1 MLKQSIAELF
11 GTALLVSVVIGSGI
25 MAERLAAGN
34 EAVILLANSFA
45 TFLGLFF
52 LITILGRIS
61 AQFNPVVSMVM
72 LLEKKISNAQFLL
85 FSLFQI
91 FGALVGVVMT
101 NFMFD
106 LDPISLAQK
115 SRYGVN
121 LWVSEIIATAML
133 IIVILSSPPKKVA
146 IMVASFIGA
155 AYWFT
160 SSTSFANP
168 AVTLGRMFS
177 DTFTGI
183 YAFDA
188 LYFMLA
194 QILGAIL
201 GLFFYRYL
209 WK

>member
-11 GTALLVSVVIGSGI
+11 GTASLVSVVIGSGI

-34 EAVILLANSFA
+34 EAIMLLANSFA

-52 LITILGRIS
+52 LITVLGRIS
-61 AQFNPVVSMVM
+61 AQLNPAVSMVM
-72 LLEKKISNAQFLL
+72 LFEKKISNAQFLI
-85 FSLFQI
+85 FGLFQI
-91 FGALVGVVMT
+91 LGALVGAVVT

-121 LWVSEIIATAML
+121 LWFSEIIATAML

-146 IMVASFIGA
+146 IMVASYIGA

-160 SSTSFANP
+160 ASTSFANP
-168 AVTLGRMFS
+168 AVTFGRIFS

-183 YAFDA
+183 YVFDA

-209 WK
+209 FK

>member
-1 MLKQSIAELF
+1 MLKKSIAELF
-11 GTALLVSVVIGSGI
+11 GTASLVSVVIGSGI

-34 EAVILLANSFA
+34 EAIMLLANSFA
-45 TFLGLFF
+45 TFLVLFF
-52 LITILGRIS
+52 LITVLGRIS
-61 AQFNPVVSMVM
+61 AQLNPAVSMVM
-72 LLEKKISNAQFLL
+72 LFEKKISNAQFLI
-85 FSLFQI
+85 FGLFQI
-91 FGALVGVVMT
+91 LGALVGAVVT

-121 LWVSEIIATAML
+121 LWFSEIIATAML
-133 IIVILSSPPKKVA
+133 IIVFLSSPPKKVA
-146 IMVASFIGA
+146 IMVASYIGA

-160 SSTSFANP
+160 ASTSFANP
-168 AVTLGRMFS
+168 AVTFGRIFS

-183 YAFDA
+183 YVFDA

-209 WK
+209 FK

>member
-11 GTALLVSVVIGSGI
+11 GTASLVSVVIGSGI

-34 EAVILLANSFA
+34 EAIMLLANSFA

-52 LITILGRIS
+52 LITVLGRIS
-61 AQFNPVVSMVM
+61 SQFNPVVSMVM

-85 FSLFQI
+85 FGLFQI
-91 FGALVGVVMT
+91 LGALVGVVMT
-101 NFMFD
+101 NLMFD

-115 SRYGVN
+115 SRYGAN
-121 LWVSEIIATAML
+121 LWFSEIIATAML

-168 AVTLGRMFS
+168 AVTFGRIFS

-183 YAFDA
+183 YVFDA

>member
-1 MLKQSIAELF
+1 MLKKSIAELF
-11 GTALLVSVVIGSGI
+11 GTASLVSVVIGSGI

-34 EAVILLANSFA
+34 EAIMLLANSFA
-45 TFLGLFF
+45 TFLVLFF
-52 LITILGRIS
+52 LITVLGRIS
-61 AQFNPVVSMVM
+61 AQLNPAVSMVM
-72 LLEKKISNAQFLL
+72 LFEKKISNAQFLI
-85 FSLFQI
+85 FGLFQI
-91 FGALVGVVMT
+91 LGALVGAVVT

-121 LWVSEIIATAML
+121 LWFSEIIATAML

-146 IMVASFIGA
+146 IMVASYIGA

-160 SSTSFANP
+160 ASTSFANP
-168 AVTLGRMFS
+168 AVTFGRIFS

-183 YAFDA
+183 YVFDA

-209 WK
+209 FK

>member
-1 MLKQSIAELF
+1 MLKKSIAELF
-11 GTALLVSVVIGSGI
+11 GTASLVSVVIGSGI

-34 EAVILLANSFA
+34 EAIMLLANSFA

-52 LITILGRIS
+52 LITVLGRIS
-61 AQFNPVVSMVM
+61 AQLNPAVSMVM
-72 LLEKKISNAQFLL
+72 LFEKKISNAQFLI
-85 FSLFQI
+85 FGLFQI
-91 FGALVGVVMT
+91 LGALVGAVVT

-121 LWVSEIIATAML
+121 LWFSEIIATAML

-146 IMVASFIGA
+146 IMVASYIGA

-160 SSTSFANP
+160 ASTSFANP
-168 AVTLGRMFS
+168 AVTFGRIFS

-183 YAFDA
+183 YVFDA

-209 WK
+209 FK

>member
-1 MLKQSIAELF
+1 MLKKSIAELF
-11 GTALLVSVVIGSGI
+11 GTASLVGVVIGSGI

-34 EAVILLANSFA
+34 EAIMLLANSFA

-52 LITILGRIS
+52 LITVLGRIS
-61 AQFNPVVSMVM
+61 AQLNPAVSMVM
-72 LLEKKISNAQFLL
+72 LFEKKISNAQFLI
-85 FSLFQI
+85 FGLFQI
-91 FGALVGVVMT
+91 LGALVGAVVT

-121 LWVSEIIATAML
+121 LWFSEIIATAML

-146 IMVASFIGA
+146 IMVASYIGA

-160 SSTSFANP
+160 ASTSFANP
-168 AVTLGRMFS
+168 AVTFGRIFS

-183 YAFDA
+183 YVFDA

-209 WK
+209 FK

>member
-1 MLKQSIAELF
+1 MLKKSIAELF
-11 GTALLVSVVIGSGI
+11 GTASLVSVVIGSGI

-34 EAVILLANSFA
+34 EAIMLLANSFA

-61 AQFNPVVSMVM
+61 AQFNPAVSMV
-72 LLEKKISNAQFLL
+72 LLFEKKISNAQFLI
-85 FSLFQI
+85 FGLFQI
-91 FGALVGVVMT
+91 LGALVGAVVT

-121 LWVSEIIATAML
+121 LWFSEIIATAML

-146 IMVASFIGA
+146 IMVASYIGA

-160 SSTSFANP
+160 ASTSFANP
-168 AVTLGRMFS
+168 AVTFGRIFS

-183 YAFDA
+183 YVYDA

>member
-1 MLKQSIAELF
+1 MLKKSIAELF
-11 GTALLVSVVIGSGI
+11 GTASLVSVVIGSGI

-34 EAVILLANSFA
+34 EAIMLLANSFA

-52 LITILGRIS
+52 LITVLGRIS
-61 AQFNPVVSMVM
+61 AQLNPAVSMVM
-72 LLEKKISNAQFLL
+72 LFEKKISNAQFLI
-85 FSLFQI
+85 FGLFQI
-91 FGALVGVVMT
+91 LGALVGAVVT

-121 LWVSEIIATAML
+121 LWFSEIIATAML

-146 IMVASFIGA
+146 IMVASYIGA

-160 SSTSFANP
+160 ASTSFANP
-168 AVTLGRMFS
+168 AVTFGRIFS

-183 YAFDA
+183 YVFDA

-201 GLFFYRYL
+201 GLLFYRYL
-209 WK
+209 FK

>member
-1 MLKQSIAELF
+1 MLKKSIAELF
-11 GTALLVSVVIGSGI
+11 GTASLVSVVIGSGI

-34 EAVILLANSFA
+34 EAIMLLANSFA

-61 AQFNPVVSMVM
+61 AQFNPAVSMV
-72 LLEKKISNAQFLL
+72 LLFEKKISNAQFLI
-85 FSLFQI
+85 FGLFQI
-91 FGALVGVVMT
+91 LGALVGAVVT

-121 LWVSEIIATAML
+121 LWFSEIIATAML

-146 IMVASFIGA
+146 IMVASYIGA

-160 SSTSFANP
+160 ASTSFANP
-168 AVTLGRMFS
+168 AVTFGRIFS

-183 YAFDA
+183 YVFDA

-209 WK
+209 FK

>member
-1 MLKQSIAELF
+1 MLCLSYEEFWL
-11 GTALLVSVVIGSGI
+11 T
-25 MAERLAAGN
+25 EP
-34 EAVILLANSFA
+34 
-45 TFLGLFF
+45 LFF

-61 AQFNPVVSMVM
+61 AQFNPAVSMV
-72 LLEKKISNAQFLL
+72 LLFEKKISNAQFLI
-85 FSLFQI
+85 FGLFQI
-91 FGALVGVVMT
+91 LGALVGAVVT

-121 LWVSEIIATAML
+121 LWFSEIIATAML

-146 IMVASFIGA
+146 IMVASYIGA

-160 SSTSFANP
+160 ASTSFANP
-168 AVTLGRMFS
+168 AVTFGRIFS

-183 YAFDA
+183 YVFDA

-209 WK
+209 FK

>member
-1 MLKQSIAELF
+1 MLKKSIAELF
-11 GTALLVSVVIGSGI
+11 GTASLVSVVIGSGI

-34 EAVILLANSFA
+34 EAIMLLANSFA

-52 LITILGRIS
+52 LITVLGRIS
-61 AQFNPVVSMVM
+61 AQLNPAVSMVM
-72 LLEKKISNAQFLL
+72 LFEKKISNAQFLL
-85 FSLFQI
+85 FGLFQI
-91 FGALVGVVMT
+91 LGALVGAVVT

-121 LWVSEIIATAML
+121 LWFSEIIATAML

-146 IMVASFIGA
+146 IMVASYIGA

-160 SSTSFANP
+160 ASTSFANP
-168 AVTLGRMFS
+168 AVTFGRIFS

-183 YAFDA
+183 YVFDA

-209 WK
+209 FK

>member
-1 MLKQSIAELF
+1 MLKKSIAELF
-11 GTALLVSVVIGSGI
+11 GTASLVSVVIGSGI

-34 EAVILLANSFA
+34 EAIMLLANSFA

-52 LITILGRIS
+52 LITVLGRIS
-61 AQFNPVVSMVM
+61 AQLNPAVSMV
-72 LLEKKISNAQFLL
+72 LLFEKKISNAQFLI
-85 FSLFQI
+85 FGLFQI
-91 FGALVGVVMT
+91 LGALVGAVVT

-121 LWVSEIIATAML
+121 LWFSEIIATAML

-146 IMVASFIGA
+146 IMVASYIGA

-160 SSTSFANP
+160 ASTSFANP
-168 AVTLGRMFS
+168 AVTFGRIFS

-183 YAFDA
+183 YVFDA

-209 WK
+209 FK

>member
-1 MLKQSIAELF
+1 MLKKSIAELF
-11 GTALLVSVVIGSGI
+11 GTASLVSVVIGSGI

-34 EAVILLANSFA
+34 EAIMLLANSFA

-61 AQFNPVVSMVM
+61 AQFNPAVSMV
-72 LLEKKISNAQFLL
+72 LLFEKKISNAQFLI
-85 FSLFQI
+85 FGLFQI
-91 FGALVGVVMT
+91 LGALLGAVVT

-106 LDPISLAQK
+106 LDPISMAQK

-121 LWVSEIIATAML
+121 LWFSEIIATAML

-146 IMVASFIGA
+146 IMVASYIGA

-160 SSTSFANP
+160 ASTSFANP
-168 AVTLGRMFS
+168 AVTFGRIFS

-183 YAFDA
+183 YVFDA

-209 WK
+209 FK

>member
-1 MLKQSIAELF
+1 
-11 GTALLVSVVIGSGI
+11 
-25 MAERLAAGN
+25 
-34 EAVILLANSFA
+34 
-45 TFLGLFF
+45 
-52 LITILGRIS
+52 
-61 AQFNPVVSMVM
+61 
-72 LLEKKISNAQFLL
+72 
-85 FSLFQI
+85 
-91 FGALVGVVMT
+91 MT

-115 SRYGVN
+115 SRYGAN
-121 LWVSEIIATAML
+121 LWFSEIIATAML

-168 AVTLGRMFS
+168 AVTIGRIFS

>member
-11 GTALLVSVVIGSGI
+11 GTASLVSVVIGSGI

-34 EAVILLANSFA
+34 EAIMLLANSFA

-72 LLEKKISNAQFLL
+72 LLEKKISNAQLLL
-85 FSLFQI
+85 FGLFQI
-91 FGALVGVVMT
+91 LGALVGVVMT
-101 NFMFD
+101 NLMFD

-115 SRYGVN
+115 SRYGAN
-121 LWVSEIIATAML
+121 LWFSEIIATAML

-168 AVTLGRMFS
+168 AVTFGRIFS

>member
-11 GTALLVSVVIGSGI
+11 GTASLVSVVIGSGI

-34 EAVILLANSFA
+34 EAIMLLANSFA

-52 LITILGRIS
+52 LITVLGRIS
-61 AQFNPVVSMVM
+61 SQFNPVVSMVM

-85 FSLFQI
+85 FGLFQI
-91 FGALVGVVMT
+91 LGALVGVVMT
-101 NFMFD
+101 NLMFD

-115 SRYGVN
+115 SRYGAN
-121 LWVSEIIATAML
+121 LWFSEIIATAML

-146 IMVASFIGA
+146 IMVASYIGA

-160 SSTSFANP
+160 ASTSFANP
-168 AVTLGRMFS
+168 AVTFGRIFS

-183 YAFDA
+183 YVFDA

-209 WK
+209 FK

>member
-1 MLKQSIAELF
+1 MLKKSIAELF
-11 GTALLVSVVIGSGI
+11 GTASLVSVVIGSGI

-34 EAVILLANSFA
+34 EAIMLLANSFA

-52 LITILGRIS
+52 LITVLGRIS
-61 AQFNPVVSMVM
+61 AQLNPAVSMVM
-72 LLEKKISNAQFLL
+72 LFEKKISNAQFLL
-85 FSLFQI
+85 FGLFQI
-91 FGALVGVVMT
+91 LGALVGAVVT

-121 LWVSEIIATAML
+121 LWFSEIIATAML

-146 IMVASFIGA
+146 IMVASYIGA

-160 SSTSFANP
+160 ASTSFANP
-168 AVTLGRMFS
+168 AVTFGRIFS

-183 YAFDA
+183 YVFDA

>member
-1 MLKQSIAELF
+1 MLKKSIAELF
-11 GTALLVSVVIGSGI
+11 GTASLVSVVIGSGI

-34 EAVILLANSFA
+34 EAIMLLANSFA

-61 AQFNPVVSMVM
+61 AQFNPAVSMV
-72 LLEKKISNAQFLL
+72 LLFEKKISNAQFLI
-85 FSLFQI
+85 FGLFQI
-91 FGALVGVVMT
+91 LGALVGAVVT

-115 SRYGVN
+115 SRYGAN
-121 LWVSEIIATAML
+121 LWFSEIIATAML

-168 AVTLGRMFS
+168 AVTFGRIFS

-183 YAFDA
+183 YVFDA

-209 WK
+209 FK

>member
-1 MLKQSIAELF
+1 MLKKSIAELF
-11 GTALLVSVVIGSGI
+11 GTASLVSVVIGSGI

-34 EAVILLANSFA
+34 EAIMLLANSFA

-52 LITILGRIS
+52 LITVLGRIS
-61 AQFNPVVSMVM
+61 AQLNPAVSMVM
-72 LLEKKISNAQFLL
+72 LFEKKISNAQFLL
-85 FSLFQI
+85 FGLFQI
-91 FGALVGVVMT
+91 LGALVGVVVT

-121 LWVSEIIATAML
+121 LWFSEIIATAML

-146 IMVASFIGA
+146 IMVASYIGA

-160 SSTSFANP
+160 ASTSFANP
-168 AVTLGRMFS
+168 AVTFGRIFS

-183 YAFDA
+183 YVFDA

-209 WK
+209 FK

>member
-1 MLKQSIAELF
+1 MLKKSIAELF
-11 GTALLVSVVIGSGI
+11 GTASLVSVVIGSGI

-34 EAVILLANSFA
+34 EAIMLLANSFA

-52 LITILGRIS
+52 LITVLGRIS
-61 AQFNPVVSMVM
+61 AQLNPAVSMVM
-72 LLEKKISNAQFLL
+72 LFEKKISNAQFLI
-85 FSLFQI
+85 FGLFQI
-91 FGALVGVVMT
+91 LGALVGAVLT

-121 LWVSEIIATAML
+121 LWFSEIIATAML

-146 IMVASFIGA
+146 IMVASYIGA

-160 SSTSFANP
+160 ASTSFANP
-168 AVTLGRMFS
+168 AVTFGRIFS

-183 YAFDA
+183 YVFDA

-209 WK
+209 FK

>member
-1 MLKQSIAELF
+1 MLKKSIAELF
-11 GTALLVSVVIGSGI
+11 GTASLVSVVIGSGI

-34 EAVILLANSFA
+34 EAIMLLANSFA

-52 LITILGRIS
+52 LITVLGRMS
-61 AQFNPVVSMVM
+61 AQLNPAVSMVM
-72 LLEKKISNAQFLL
+72 LFEKKISNAQFLI
-85 FSLFQI
+85 FGLFQI
-91 FGALVGVVMT
+91 LGALVGAVVT

-121 LWVSEIIATAML
+121 LWFSEIIATAML

-146 IMVASFIGA
+146 IMVASYIGA

-160 SSTSFANP
+160 ASTSFANP
-168 AVTLGRMFS
+168 AVTFGRIFS

-183 YAFDA
+183 YVFDA

-209 WK
+209 FK

>member
-11 GTALLVSVVIGSGI
+11 GTASLVSVVIGSGI

-34 EAVILLANSFA
+34 EAIMLLANSFA

-72 LLEKKISNAQFLL
+72 LLEKKISNAQLLL
-85 FSLFQI
+85 FGLFQI
-91 FGALVGVVMT
+91 LGALVGVVMT
-101 NFMFD
+101 NLMFD

-115 SRYGVN
+115 SRYGAN
-121 LWVSEIIATAML
+121 LWFSEIIATAML

-168 AVTLGRMFS
+168 AVTIGRIFS

>member
-1 MLKQSIAELF
+1 MLKKSIAELF
-11 GTALLVSVVIGSGI
+11 GTASLVSVVIGSGI

-34 EAVILLANSFA
+34 EAIMLLANSFA

-61 AQFNPVVSMVM
+61 AQFNPAVSMV
-72 LLEKKISNAQFLL
+72 LLFEKKISNAQFLI
-85 FSLFQI
+85 FGLFQI
-91 FGALVGVVMT
+91 LGALVGAVVT

-106 LDPISLAQK
+106 LDPISMAQK

-121 LWVSEIIATAML
+121 LWFSEIIATAML

-146 IMVASFIGA
+146 IMVASYIGA

-160 SSTSFANP
+160 ASTSFANP
-168 AVTLGRMFS
+168 AVTFGRIFS

-183 YAFDA
+183 YVFDA

-209 WK
+209 FK

>member
-1 MLKQSIAELF
+1 MLKKSIAELF
-11 GTALLVSVVIGSGI
+11 GTASLVSVVIGSGI

-34 EAVILLANSFA
+34 EAIMLLANSFA

-52 LITILGRIS
+52 LITVLGRIS
-61 AQFNPVVSMVM
+61 AQLNPAVSMVM
-72 LLEKKISNAQFLL
+72 LFEKKISNAQFLI
-85 FSLFQI
+85 FGLFQI
-91 FGALVGVVMT
+91 LGALVGAVVT

-121 LWVSEIIATAML
+121 LWFSEIIATAML

-146 IMVASFIGA
+146 IMVASYIGA

-160 SSTSFANP
+160 ASTSFANP
-168 AVTLGRMFS
+168 AVTFGRLFS

-183 YAFDA
+183 YVFDA

-209 WK
+209 FK

>member
-1 MLKQSIAELF
+1 MLKKSIAELF
-11 GTALLVSVVIGSGI
+11 GTASLVSVVIGSGI

-34 EAVILLANSFA
+34 EAIMLLANSFA

-61 AQFNPVVSMVM
+61 AQFNPAVSMV
-72 LLEKKISNAQFLL
+72 LLFEKKISNAQFLI
-85 FSLFQI
+85 FGLFQI
-91 FGALVGVVMT
+91 LGALVGAVVT

-121 LWVSEIIATAML
+121 LWFSEIIATAML

-146 IMVASFIGA
+146 IMVASYIGA

-160 SSTSFANP
+160 ASTSFANP
-168 AVTLGRMFS
+168 AVTFGRIFS

-183 YAFDA
+183 YVFDA

>member
-1 MLKQSIAELF
+1 MLKKSIAELF
-11 GTALLVSVVIGSGI
+11 GTASLVSVVIGSGI

-34 EAVILLANSFA
+34 EAIMLLANSFA

-61 AQFNPVVSMVM
+61 AQFNPAVSMV
-72 LLEKKISNAQFLL
+72 LLFEKKISNAQFLI
-85 FSLFQI
+85 FGLFQI
-91 FGALVGVVMT
+91 LGALVGAVVT

-121 LWVSEIIATAML
+121 LWFSEIIATAML

-146 IMVASFIGA
+146 IMVASYIGA

-160 SSTSFANP
+160 ASTSFANP
-168 AVTLGRMFS
+168 AVTFGRIFS

-183 YAFDA
+183 YVYDA

-209 WK
+209 FK

>member
-1 MLKQSIAELF
+1 MLKKLIAELF

-25 MAERLAAGN
+25 MAERLADGN
-34 EAVILLANSFA
+34 EAVMLLANSFA

-106 LDPISLAQK
+106 LYPISLAQK

-121 LWVSEIIATAML
+121 LWVSEIIATAVL

-168 AVTLGRMFS
+168 AVTFGRMFS

-183 YAFDA
+183 YAIDA
-188 LYFMLA
+188 IYFMLA

>member
-11 GTALLVSVVIGSGI
+11 GTASLVSVVIGSGI

-34 EAVILLANSFA
+34 EAIMLLANSFA

-61 AQFNPVVSMVM
+61 AQFNPAVSMV
-72 LLEKKISNAQFLL
+72 LLFEKKISNAQFLI
-85 FSLFQI
+85 FGLFQI
-91 FGALVGVVMT
+91 LGALVGAVVT

-121 LWVSEIIATAML
+121 LWFSEIIATAML

-146 IMVASFIGA
+146 IMVASYIGA

-160 SSTSFANP
+160 ASTSFANP
-168 AVTLGRMFS
+168 AVTFGRIFS

-183 YAFDA
+183 YVFDA

-209 WK
+209 FK